1 MRIFRGIRK
10 GSTSLRNAY
19 WSTFVCRGVIR
30 GRNNVR
36 RLSFKG
42 KKMSRRS
49 MRAIITTFKIEILES
64 KSLML
69 FRPMLAK
76 LLEGKKPKKRMN

>member
-1 MRIFRGIRK
+1 
-10 GSTSLRNAY
+10 
-19 WSTFVCRGVIR
+19 
-30 GRNNVR
+30 
-36 RLSFKG
+36 
-42 KKMSRRS
+42 

-76 LLEGKKPKKRMN
+76 LLEGKRPKKRMN